1 MSYCCFGG
9 FDFDFWGRYCYFLLS
24 FLKCLFLLFIAGR
37 AFDLKLQIYA
47 ILGVSVCEL
56 EICYT

>member
-1 MSYCCFGG
+1 MHFG
-9 FDFDFWGRYCYFLLS
+9 FDFEFWGRDCCFLLS

-37 AFDLKLQIYA
+37 ALDLKLQIYV

-56 EICYT
+56 KICYT